1 MITVQGYCIPLA
13 RRMLALIDL
22 LLFDY
27 ALLGGIPYNALYGA
41 IALRIYV
48 LADEQPFRKY
58 WKPKQKQLDR

>member
-27 ALLGGIPYNALYGA
+27 ALLGGIPYNALYDA
-41 IALRIYV
+41 IALLIYV
-48 LADEQPFRKY
+48 LAEEQPFRK
-58 WKPKQKQLDR
+58 